1 MEAEAALHFRDQ
13 FREARATVLR
23 DSEGYEAIVLVL
35 ERLGR
40 FHQPKANGLGRFR
53 DELRIIAS
61 ESPLAHSIPGRRP
74 DFHLDFT
81 KLYEAVREA
90 RNLAVHEGALAR
102 HLSTHALECALVLE
116 DALMSNMTTVGE
128 FMVRGPTTA
137 ASWQPLSFVRQIMLM
152 NSFSYLPVQIKGA
165 DRLEWHFVSD
175 VSLARA
181 LRDAPTRESMLAMP
195 LSEAVATETI
205 KLRRAKEVSV
215 DTTIESII
223 KDLDA
228 VPLLVVSAQG
238 SELLGIVTAFDL
250 L

>member
-1 MEAEAALHFRDQ
+1 MEAEAAQHFRDQ

-23 DSEGYEAIVLVL
+23 DSEAYEAIVLVL

-40 FHQPKANGLGRFR
+40 FRQPKANGMGRFR
-53 DELRIIAS
+53 EELQSIAS
-61 ESPLAHSIPGRRP
+61 GSPLARSIPERRP

-81 KLYEAVREA
+81 TLYEAVREA

-128 FMVRGPTTA
+128 FMVRSPTTA
-137 ASWQPLSFVRQIMLM
+137 ATWQPLSFVRQIMLM
-152 NSFSYLPVQIKGA
+152 NSFSYLPVQLKVAEG
-165 DRLEWHFVSD
+165 LEWHFVSD

-181 LRDAPTRESMLAMP
+181 LRDATTRESRLAMP
-195 LSEAVATETI
+195 LSEAVATEAI
-205 KLRRAKEVSV
+205 QLHSARVVSV

-223 KDLDA
+223 NDLDE
-228 VPLLVVSAQG
+228 VPLLVISAQG
-238 SELLGIVTAFDL
+238 CELLGIVTAFDL